1 MAYTSSQVVQAVPT
15 GINSALVLITA
26 EPITASASFQVN
38 GCFSATY
45 DNYLVKMYLS
55 TYVNGTKLRFG
66 TSGTPNTG
74 SIYATMYG
82 VFRNTV
88 SPNTNVNGSFNNSKF
103 QLTVENEGPVF
114 YDIQIFNP
122 FATASTGIISNSAS
136 GIATDTLVSRGNYGG
151 GVNGTTSFTDIV
163 IIPDS
168 GTIDGYI
175 KIYGYTN
182 SQDFMTTPQ
191 ITIHD
196 CLTGETITRDMNSA
210 ELAQLEA
217 DKVESEAQAKAESDA
232 KAANDAKVLSAK
244 NKLKALGLTEAEVT
258 ALVG

>member
-15 GINSALVLITA
+15 GINSALVLINA
-26 EPITASASFQVN
+26 QPITASASFQVN

-55 TYVNGTKLRFG
+55 TYVNGTKLRLG
-66 TSGTPNTG
+66 TNGTPNTG
-74 SIYATMYG
+74 SIYSTIYG

-88 SPNTNVNGSFNNSKF
+88 SANTNVNGNFNNSKY
-103 QLTVENEGPVF
+103 QLTVENEAPVF

-136 GIATDTLVSRGNYGG
+136 GIATDTAVSRGNYGG
-151 GVNGTTSFTDIV
+151 GVNATTSFTDLL

-182 SQDFMTTPQ
+182 S
-191 ITIHD
+191 
-196 CLTGETITRDMNSA
+196 
-210 ELAQLEA
+210 
-217 DKVESEAQAKAESDA
+217 
-232 KAANDAKVLSAK
+232 
-244 NKLKALGLTEAEVT
+244 
-258 ALVG
+258 